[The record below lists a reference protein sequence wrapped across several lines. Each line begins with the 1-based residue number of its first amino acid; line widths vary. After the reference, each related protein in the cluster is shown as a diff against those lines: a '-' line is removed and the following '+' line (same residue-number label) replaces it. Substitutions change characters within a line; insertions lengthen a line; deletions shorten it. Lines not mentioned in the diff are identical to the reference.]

1 MAKYKYSALSRDG
14 VKVSGIVE
22 GFDQFDA
29 VDKIKQDCDII
40 LKITEIE
47 EKKPGLLNME
57 IGGNKL
63 NARAFSLMC
72 AQFSIILK
80 SGIPIGRA
88 VHLIGDK
95 ITDKKLKGILKQVG
109 EDVEAGRS
117 ISTSFKERGGKLM
130 PPVFIETIHAG
141 EESGNLARAFET
153 MYQHYDKQ
161 VKMRAKVRNAL
172 IYPVFVLTLAI
183 VVVIVLMVKVVPTFI
198 GIFESYDAQLPLITQ
213 SLIWISNFFR
223 KYILLIIV
231 VIAALILAFKLYGNT
246 EKGRLNLAQKALK
259 MPVLGNV
266 NVLSA
271 ASEFAGNMTTLIG
284 AGLQLTTA
292 VSITAR
298 VISNYYISQNVGK
311 ITSRLEEGHT
321 LGECMREVDCLPDI
335 LVDMTAVGEETG
347 ELESTLHT
355 VAGYYDSELDMAV
368 QDVLKKLEPT
378 LAHLHGYCSGV
389 YRIGCIHSNVPD
401 VQCHVINLYGGK
413 PKTKAAKQRFC
424 EWGAEG
430 IKNYENCVA
439 MKRFADI
446 SYRK

>member
-172 IYPVFVLTLAI
+172 IYPVFVLALAI
-183 VVVIVLMVKVVPTFI
+183 VVVIVLMVKVV
-198 GIFESYDAQLPLITQ
+198 Q
-213 SLIWISNFFR
+213 SL
-223 KYILLIIV
+223 
-231 VIAALILAFKLYGNT
+231 
-246 EKGRLNLAQKALK
+246 
-259 MPVLGNV
+259 
-266 NVLSA
+266 
-271 ASEFAGNMTTLIG
+271 
-284 AGLQLTTA
+284 
-292 VSITAR
+292 
-298 VISNYYISQNVGK
+298 
-311 ITSRLEEGHT
+311 
-321 LGECMREVDCLPDI
+321 
-335 LVDMTAVGEETG
+335 
-347 ELESTLHT
+347 
-355 VAGYYDSELDMAV
+355 
-368 QDVLKKLEPT
+368 
-378 LAHLHGYCSGV
+378 
-389 YRIGCIHSNVPD
+389 
-401 VQCHVINLYGGK
+401 
-413 PKTKAAKQRFC
+413 
-424 EWGAEG
+424 
-430 IKNYENCVA
+430 
-439 MKRFADI
+439 
-446 SYRK
+446 